1 MSVFDGGE
9 SNHLKAAAIPA
20 TLALISPARMAA
32 TRLTSRRRQD
42 PGSKWVRIAMAVLAT
57 VGVIDTASITLKR
70 WGLLGD
76 LTCPVGGDGCDKV
89 LSSAWGTLFQG
100 DGFTIPLSFAGLLAY
115 TAVLAM
121 AILPLLPGLA
131 DNKTDVSRRTWWGLF
146 TVSLGMAVFSL
157 VLIGLMVFKIQ
168 AFCFFCVVS
177 AVISLSLLVL
187 TVLGGGWDDISP
199 LLFRG
204 VLLALAVLLG
214 SLIWASVVD
223 PNRPAPAQSG
233 KTGPLV
239 TTTSS
244 PAKVALA
251 DHLTAEGAVL
261 YTAYWCP
268 HCHEQ
273 KELFGKEASDKLNV
287 VECAPDGV
295 NAQPKLCTS
304 KGIQGF
310 PSWEI
315 DGKLDSGLKPLNE
328 LATLSGYEGSEE
340 F

>member
-1 MSVFDGGE
+1 
-9 SNHLKAAAIPA
+9 
-20 TLALISPARMAA
+20 
-32 TRLTSRRRQD
+32 
-42 PGSKWVRIAMAVLAT
+42 MAVLAT
-57 VGVIDTASITLKR
+57 VGVIDTGSITLKR
-70 WGLLGD
+70 WGFLGQ

-115 TAVLAM
+115 AAVLAM
-121 AILPLLPGLA
+121 ALLPLLPGLSE
-131 DNKTDVSRRTWWGLF
+131 NKTDLSRRTWWGLF

-168 AFCFFCVVS
+168 AFCFFCVLS
-177 AVISLSLLVL
+177 ALLSLILLVL
-187 TVLGGGWDDISP
+187 AIAGGGWDDPAP

-204 VLLALAVLLG
+204 VLLALAVLMG

-223 PNRPAPAQSG
+223 PNRPPAGVRSG
-233 KTGPLV
+233 PAV
-239 TTTSS
+239 TSQSS

-251 DHLTAEGAVL
+251 EHLTANGAVV

-273 KELFGKEASDKLNV
+273 QEMFGKQASEKLTV
-287 VECAPDGV
+287 VECAPDGL
-295 NAQPKLCTS
+295 NSQTKLCEK
-304 KGIQGF
+304 KGIDGF
-310 PSWEI
+310 PTWEI
-315 DGKLDSGLKPLNE
+315 NGELTSGVKPLDD
-328 LATLSGYEGSEE
+328 LAQRSGYSGPGN

>member
-1 MSVFDGGE
+1 M
-9 SNHLKAAAIPA
+9 A
-20 TLALISPARMAA
+20 T

-57 VGVIDTASITLKR
+57 VGVIDTGSITLKR
-70 WGLLGD
+70 WGLLGQ

-115 TAVLAM
+115 AAVLAM
-121 AILPLLPGLA
+121 ALLPLLPGLSENKA
-131 DNKTDVSRRTWWGLF
+131 DLSRRTWWGLF
-146 TVSLGMAVFSL
+146 TVSLGMAMFSL
-157 VLIGLMVFKIQ
+157 VLVGLMVFKIQ
-168 AFCFFCVVS
+168 AFCFFCVLS
-177 AVISLSLLVL
+177 ALISLTLLVL
-187 TVLGGGWDDISP
+187 SIAGGGWDEPAP

-223 PNRPAPAQSG
+223 PNRSEAPVTGGRPAPV
-233 KTGPLV
+233 V

-244 PAKVALA
+244 PAQLALA
-251 DHLTAEGAVL
+251 EHLTAKGAVL

-273 KELFGKEASDKLNV
+273 KELFGKQAADQLDV

-295 NAQPKLCTS
+295 NGQPKLCES
-304 KGIQGF
+304 KGIEGF
-310 PSWEI
+310 PTWEI
-315 DGKLDSGLKPLNE
+315 AGKLDSGVKPLNQ
-328 LATLSGYEGSEE
+328 LADLSGYKGPTD